1 MKVLFIHNTLPEY
14 RLEFFKELSKQVELH
29 IAVTDIQ
36 LANSVYGLSFKKDIP
51 IGMILVNRP
60 KDILGVMDSNEFN
73 VVVFPP
79 IDTIYQFVVAFF
91 AYKKCLQKKIPFV
104 YWSEKWEAPLGCQ
117 PFKKRIKNWL
127 HMKMITFYAKKANLC
142 VASGSKAREYLVTY
156 GVDKQNIVYAYD
168 SSTSPSCDENTSIR
182 EKYGFSQNS
191 KIVLYLGRLIER
203 KGVMNLINAFKFV
216 KNQLPSACLL
226 ICGEGEM
233 LKKCKDYVAETNLE
247 NVFFAGKIEPSN
259 RSLYYQQSDLFV
271 LPSYPFQGI
280 IEAWGLTVNEA
291 LEQGT
296 PVIATDSVGAAY
308 DLANGRECVM
318 VPSGDDIALGKA
330 IVDMLIAE
338 KPVEESKKLYSQF
351 SVRQMASQFA
361 SALLKI
367 SN

>member
-1 MKVLFIHNTLPEY
+1 
-14 RLEFFKELSKQVELH
+14 
-29 IAVTDIQ
+29 
-36 LANSVYGLSFKKDIP
+36 
-51 IGMILVNRP
+51 
-60 KDILGVMDSNEFN
+60 
-73 VVVFPP
+73 
-79 IDTIYQFVVAFF
+79 
-91 AYKKCLQKKIPFV
+91 
-104 YWSEKWEAPLGCQ
+104 
-117 PFKKRIKNWL
+117 
-127 HMKMITFYAKKANLC
+127 MITFYAKKANLC

-203 KGVMNLINAFKFV
+203 KGIMNLINAFKFV
-216 KNQLPSACLL
+216 KNQLPSAYLL

-247 NVFFAGKIEPSN
+247 NVIFAGKIEPSN